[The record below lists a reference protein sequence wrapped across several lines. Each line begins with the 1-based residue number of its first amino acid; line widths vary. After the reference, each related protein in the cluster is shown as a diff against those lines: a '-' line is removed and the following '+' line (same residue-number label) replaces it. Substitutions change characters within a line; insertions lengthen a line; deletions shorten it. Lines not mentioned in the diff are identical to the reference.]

1 MQDALAV
8 DDLVVLL
15 ERLAADAVPALIR
28 FLVEVARRVVEDLL
42 DEPLDARLVRRIC
55 SPNELIVGDAEQAP
69 DFARALGNGV
79 DQFLR
84 RHFSIGCGLRDLL
97 AVFVHPD
104 QEVDLVASQPM
115 IAGNGVGADFLEC
128 MTLMRIS
135 GGVIDRSG

>member
-1 MQDALAV
+1 S
-8 DDLVVLL
+8 VLK
-15 ERLAADAVPALIR
+15 ERT
-28 FLVEVARRVVEDLL
+28 VARR
-42 DEPLDARLVRRIC
+42 VRRIC
-55 SPNELIVGDAEQAP
+55 SPYELIVGDAEQAP